1 MRTYE
6 KTHPWITFTLD
17 LSKITTKS
25 WLLMGQAES
34 KCNHVS
40 KLLSVM
46 PAFKERLHGITLR
59 KGALSTTAIEGYV
72 LSEQQAE
79 DLLEKGIELPPSKQ
93 YLGQAVR
100 NIVEACNIIGHA
112 ILADENY
119 KFSAEDLQN
128 FNEIVLYNLPLS
140 EEVTPGKLRGHR
152 VSVKQYPGA
161 PPEDLNY
168 LLNTLCQWLETGFV
182 APDKSM
188 GFAFAILQAI
198 VAHIYM
204 AWIHPFGDGNGRTAR
219 LLELLIQLRAGIPSS
234 AAHLLSNHYNDTRSE
249 YNRHLNLSSR
259 QEGNGLYP
267 FIEYALQG
275 LVDGLEEQIKLIEDR
290 QLFARWLHYV
300 YDRFQ
305 NQPDTPSAN
314 RRLQLALD
322 ISWAGLEGI
331 AHVTEKI
338 SETYSNLSTRTIRR
352 DIRHLEK
359 MNLIV
364 EDASGYRPRLESLV
378 EPLPSRNLDRF
389 R

>member
-6 KTHPWITFTLD
+6 KTHPWIRFSLD

-25 WLLMGQAES
+25 WLLLGQAES

-46 PAFKERLHGITLR
+46 PAFKDRLHGITLR

-72 LSEQQAE
+72 LSEQEAE
-79 DLLEKGIELPPSKQ
+79 DLLEREIELPPSKE
-93 YLGQAVR
+93 YIGQAVR
-100 NIVEACNIIGHA
+100 NVVEACNVIGHA
-112 ILADENY
+112 MLADKNY
-119 KFSAEDLQN
+119 QFRAEDLQN
-128 FNEIVLYNLPLS
+128 FNEIVLFNLPLS
-140 EEVTPGKLRGHR
+140 EEVTPGKLRDHR

-168 LLNTLCQWLETGFV
+168 LLNTLCKWLTTGFV
-182 APDKSM
+182 AQDKGMCFSF
-188 GFAFAILQAI
+188 GILQAI

-219 LLELLIQLRAGIPSS
+219 LLELCIQLRAGIPSS
-234 AAHLLSNHYNDTRSE
+234 AAHLLSNHYNDTRTE
-249 YNRHLNLSSR
+249 YYRHLNLSSR
-259 QEGNGLYP
+259 QEGDGLYP

-275 LVDGLEEQIKLIEDR
+275 LVDGLDEQIKFIESYGHY
-290 QLFARWLHYV
+290 ARWEHFV

-305 NQPDTPSAN
+305 TQPDTPAAN
-314 RRLQLALD
+314 RRFQLALD

-331 AHVTEKI
+331 AHVSENI
-338 SETYSNLSTRTIRR
+338 SETYSNLSTRTFRR
-352 DIRHLEK
+352 DVRHLEK
-359 MNLIV
+359 MKLIV
-364 EDASGYRPRLESLV
+364 EDASGYRPRFESLF